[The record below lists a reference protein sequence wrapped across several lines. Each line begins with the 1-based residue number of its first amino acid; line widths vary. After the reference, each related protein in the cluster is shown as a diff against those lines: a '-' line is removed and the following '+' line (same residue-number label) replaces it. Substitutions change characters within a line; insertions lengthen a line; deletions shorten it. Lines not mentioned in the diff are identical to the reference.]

1 MNYHQYVD
9 EEDDDNSIN
18 NGQSCQEIKAI
29 KLMLTYE
36 QNHGHSKAPVL
47 VVDDN
52 TFNTIALQSLLMQFS
67 IESDTASDGNQ
78 AVYWVKQ
85 RYRTQGNAYKLI
97 LLDYSMPEC
106 GGIEASMRIKKYLNK
121 HMPKKAQSFICCI
134 TAYQREKYEK
144 QAKES
149 GMDYFLSK
157 PVYKQGLG

>member
-1 MNYHQYVD
+1 
-9 EEDDDNSIN
+9 
-18 NGQSCQEIKAI
+18 
-29 KLMLTYE
+29 MLTYE